1 MSSSRARDP
10 ASPLTATY
18 RLQLNADF
26 TLRHAHALVDYFDR
40 LGVSHLY
47 LSPVL
52 AARRGSRHGYDVIDP
67 ARINPELGTEDDLR
81 ALADELHRRGM
92 GLVLDIVPNH
102 MGIGSENSYWDD
114 VLCHGDRSRFA
125 HWFDIDWSSPYGRKV
140 VLPILGD
147 ELERV
152 VARGELSVQLREGE
166 TPRLV
171 YFDESFPLDPSSL
184 PADLQLAQV
193 DPEETSELT
202 SLYSGTT
209 AESRE
214 RLCALLDE
222 QHYALVFWHRTW
234 TEINYRRFFD
244 VTDLAALR
252 VEEPDVFDATHA
264 LILRLVH
271 ERVIDGL
278 RVDHVD
284 GLLDP
289 AAYLA
294 RLRAATSAETPI
306 FVEKI
311 LAAGERLPGDWPVQ
325 GTTGYEFL
333 NEVENVFLDPAGTAR
348 IERFYRR
355 LRRLGPTTFDDVARA
370 GKIGVLDGPLRADVD
385 RLVRLF
391 RPIAGPKQRWTADE
405 VASALIE
412 FIAAMPVYRTYIDA
426 RGVVSPADRAA
437 IHSAANRS
445 IAHGASREIIELT
458 ASTLLDENSS
468 ANSDD
473 RLAFAQRL
481 QQLSGPAAAKGVED
495 TALYVYV
502 PVTSRDEVGGEPDQ
516 PLLGA
521 VDRFHRANEDRAERW
536 PKSLIATNTH
546 DTKRSADVRARLA
559 ALTED
564 PGDWE
569 RVVRRWRKLNAKHR
583 QVVKGRLAPDTNT
596 EYLMYQAIVAL
607 WPPPRAGRR
616 ADDVPDRAWLEAA
629 RDRLT
634 EYAIKAAREAKTR
647 TSWVE
652 PNVQYERAL
661 TEFVAAVLEPADDAP
676 FLPDL
681 ARLVS
686 RVASAGVWN
695 ALARVAVHLT
705 APGIPDLYQ
714 GDELWN
720 YTLVDPD
727 NRRPVDFDA
736 RINALDGL
744 DDVEN
749 HLGSGTLPD
758 PFDHRLK
765 LSVTQRLL
773 RLRRIHPEV
782 FGGGSYLRVRVSGA
796 RANHVVAFARTRGE
810 RCIVTVVPR
819 LVRSGDTELDCGW
832 WRDTVIEM
840 PPKYAETPFRSA
852 LIEADVIA
860 PASRQEVS
868 KLFDKLP
875 VAVLVN

>member
-1 MSSSRARDP
+1 MSSSRERGP

-26 TLRHAHALVDYFDR
+26 TLRHAHARVDYFDR

-67 ARINPELGTEDDLR
+67 TRINPELGTEEDLR
-81 ALADELHRRGM
+81 MLADELHARGM
-92 GLVLDIVPNH
+92 GVVLDIVPNH

-140 VLPILGD
+140 ILPVLGD

-166 TPRLV
+166 TPRFV
-171 YFDESFPLDPSSL
+171 YFDESFPIDPSSL
-184 PADLQLAQV
+184 PAELQLAQV

-202 SLYSGTT
+202 SLYSGAT
-209 AESRE
+209 AENRE
-214 RLCALLDE
+214 RMRALLDA
-222 QHYALVFWHRTW
+222 QHYALVFWRRAR

-271 ERVIDGL
+271 EKVIDGL

-284 GLLDP
+284 GLSDP
-289 AAYLA
+289 EAYLE
-294 RLRAATSAETPI
+294 RLRAATSADTPI

-311 LAAGERLPGDWPVQ
+311 LAPDERLPGGWPVQ

-333 NEVENVFLDPAGTAR
+333 NGVENIFLDPIGTAR
-348 IERFYRR
+348 IEHFYRR
-355 LRRLGPTTFDDVARA
+355 LRRLGPTTFEDVARA

-385 RLVRLF
+385 RLVRLL
-391 RPIAGPKQRWTADE
+391 RPIAGPKRRWTSDE
-405 VASALIE
+405 MATALIE
-412 FIAAMPVYRTYIDA
+412 FVAALPVYRTYIDA
-426 RGVVSPADRAA
+426 RGVVSPADGAA
-437 IHSAANRS
+437 IRTAVDRS
-445 IAHGASREIIELT
+445 IANGASRDIVELT
-458 ASTLLDENSS
+458 AGTLLDENSS
-468 ANSDD
+468 ANGDD

-521 VDRFHRANEDRAERW
+521 VDRFHRANEERAECW

-569 RVVRRWRKLNAKHR
+569 RVVRRWRKLNARHR
-583 QVVKGRLAPDTNT
+583 RVVKGRLAPDTNT

-616 ADDVPDRAWLEAA
+616 ADDLPDRAWLEAA

-652 PNVQYERAL
+652 PNEQYERAL

-686 RVASAGVWN
+686 RVALAGVWN

-705 APGIPDLYQ
+705 APGTADLYQ

-727 NRRPVDFDA
+727 NRRRVDFDA
-736 RINALDGL
+736 RTDALGGL
-744 DDVEN
+744 EDMEN
-749 HLGSGTLPD
+749 RLRSGTLPD

-765 LSVTQRLL
+765 LLVTQRLL
-773 RLRRIHPEV
+773 RLRRRHPEI
-782 FGGGSYLRVRVSGA
+782 FGAGGYSRVPVSGP
-796 RANHVVAFARTRGE
+796 RSNHVVAFARTLAE
-810 RCIVTVVPR
+810 RCVVTVVPR
-819 LVRSGDTELDCGW
+819 LVRERGQDVDCRW

-840 PPKYAETPFRSA
+840 PPEYAETPFRSA
-852 LIEADVIA
+852 LIDADVIA
-860 PASRQEVS
+860 PARREEISR
-868 KLFDKLP
+868 LFDKLP

>member
-1 MSSSRARDP
+1 MSSSRARVP

-26 TLRHAHALVDYFDR
+26 TLRDAHAHVDYFDR

-67 ARINPELGTEDDLR
+67 ARINPELGTDDDLR
-81 ALADELHRRGM
+81 ALAGDLHARGM
-92 GLVLDIVPNH
+92 GIVLDIVPNH
-102 MGIGSENSYWDD
+102 MGIGFENLYWDD

-125 HWFDIDWSSPYGRKV
+125 HWFDIDRSSPYGRKI
-140 VLPILGD
+140 VLPVLGD
-147 ELERV
+147 ELDRV
-152 VARGELSVQLREGE
+152 IARGELGVELREGE
-166 TPRLV
+166 TPRLR
-171 YFDESFPLDPSSL
+171 YRGESFPIDPTSL
-184 PADLQLAQV
+184 PAELQLAQV

-202 SLYSGTT
+202 SLYSGAT
-209 AESRE
+209 AESRD
-214 RLCALLDE
+214 RLCALLGE
-222 QHYALVFWHRTW
+222 QHYALVFWRRGR

-252 VEEPDVFDATHA
+252 VEDPDVFDATHA
-264 LILRLVH
+264 LILRLVR
-271 ERVIDGL
+271 EQVIDGL

-294 RLRAATSAETPI
+294 RLRAATSPDTPI

-311 LAAGERLPGDWPVQ
+311 LGPGERLPGTWPVQ

-348 IERFYRR
+348 IEHFYRR
-355 LRRLGPTTFDDVARA
+355 LRRLGDTTFEDVARA
-370 GKIGVLDGPLRADVD
+370 GKAGILDGALRADVD
-385 RLVRLF
+385 RL
-391 RPIAGPKQRWTADE
+391 AKQFCSTVGATERWTADE
-405 VASALIE
+405 VARALIA
-412 FIAAMPVYRTYIDA
+412 FIAATPVYRTYIDA
-426 RGVVSPADRAA
+426 RSQVSDADRAA
-437 IHSAANRS
+437 IRRAADGA
-445 IAHGASREIIELT
+445 IASGASREIVELI
-458 ASTLLDENSS
+458 AATLLDANAS
-468 ANSDD
+468 ADA
-473 RLAFAQRL
+473 LAFAQRL

-502 PVTSRDEVGGEPDQ
+502 PVTSRDEVGSEPDQ
-516 PLLGA
+516 PLPGA
-521 VDRFHRANEDRAERW
+521 VDRFHRANEHRAECW
-536 PKSLIATNTH
+536 KQSLVATNTH

-564 PGDWE
+564 PADWE

-607 WPPPRAGRR
+607 WPSPRAGRR
-616 ADDVPDRAWLEAA
+616 ADDLPDRAWRESA

-652 PNVQYERAL
+652 PNEQYERAL
-661 TEFVAAVLEPADDAP
+661 TDFVAAVLEPAEDAP

-686 RVASAGVWN
+686 RVAVAGAWN
-695 ALARVAVHLT
+695 ALARVAMHLT
-705 APGIPDLYQ
+705 SPGTPDLYQ
-714 GDELWN
+714 GDEFWN

-727 NRRPVDFDA
+727 NRRPVDFEA
-736 RINALDGL
+736 REAALMA
-744 DDVEN
+744 
-749 HLGSGTLPD
+749 LGELGTSLATGASPD
-758 PFDHRLK
+758 PFDQGSK
-765 LSVTQRLL
+765 LLVTQRLM
-773 RLRRIHPEV
+773 RLRRIHPEI
-782 FGGGSYLRVRVSGA
+782 FTRGSYSRVEVSGA
-796 RANHVVAFARTRGE
+796 RAKHVVAFARTFVD
-810 RCIVTVVPR
+810 RCLVTVVPR
-819 LVRSGDTELDCGW
+819 LVRSCGGELDLGW
-832 WRDTVIEM
+832 WRDTAIEM
-840 PPKYAETPFRSA
+840 PPEMAEKPFRSA
-852 LIEADVIA
+852 LIDADVIA
-860 PASRQEVS
+860 PATRQEVS
-868 KLFDKLP
+868 KLFGKLP